1 MESSNIC
8 IFFCFIYRLGSNGD
22 GECYTSFVCKNTERR
37 TDTMSVFFVKEA
49 VEIPRRPLSCWRA
62 MVMAAP
68 AMNPTMAA
76 CDR

>member
-1 MESSNIC
+1 M
-8 IFFCFIYRLGSNGD
+8 GD
-22 GECYTSFVCKNTERR
+22 GQCYTSLVCKNTERR

-49 VEIPRRPLSCWRA
+49 VDIPRRPLSCWRA

-76 CDR
+76 CER